1 MSWNP
6 LLLVGAVIGVITALL
21 IAAYVGV
28 KDKKTSMGFERNMDD
43 GEILRRLAG
52 YARPYLGR
60 FVLVGFLMLFSIAY
74 DIVSPLIVG
83 SIEELVVGEF
93 ELNTLFARKRKNVQ
107 GTFFV
112 LEIIKMS
119 TQIKKRLTIE
129 KDMAIL
135 FSYVVNKINRIIMQ
149 KMHWRYLRIA
159 GIT

>member
-1 MSWNP
+1 MYIRKVLSKYTKNAP
-6 LLLVGAVIGVITALL
+6 LRMRT
-21 IAAYVGV
+21 AAYNVDV
-28 KDKKTSMGFERNMDD
+28 ASD
-43 GEILRRLAG
+43 RR
-52 YARPYLGR
+52 R
-60 FVLVGFLMLFSIAY
+60 
-74 DIVSPLIVG
+74 
-83 SIEELVVGEF
+83 
-93 ELNTLFARKRKNVQ
+93 RKNVQ

>member
-1 MSWNP
+1 MR
-6 LLLVGAVIGVITALL
+6 T
-21 IAAYVGV
+21 AAYNVAV
-28 KDKKTSMGFERNMDD
+28 ASD
-43 GEILRRLAG
+43 RR
-52 YARPYLGR
+52 R
-60 FVLVGFLMLFSIAY
+60 
-74 DIVSPLIVG
+74 
-83 SIEELVVGEF
+83 
-93 ELNTLFARKRKNVQ
+93 RKNVK

-119 TQIKKRLTIE
+119 TRIKKRLTIE

>member
-1 MSWNP
+1 MAAFGQLFYCIGNS
-6 LLLVGAVIGVITALL
+6 VGIPYTAKASKLAGMRT
-21 IAAYVGV
+21 AAYNVDV
-28 KDKKTSMGFERNMDD
+28 ASD
-43 GEILRRLAG
+43 RR
-52 YARPYLGR
+52 R
-60 FVLVGFLMLFSIAY
+60 
-74 DIVSPLIVG
+74 
-83 SIEELVVGEF
+83 
-93 ELNTLFARKRKNVQ
+93 RKNVQ